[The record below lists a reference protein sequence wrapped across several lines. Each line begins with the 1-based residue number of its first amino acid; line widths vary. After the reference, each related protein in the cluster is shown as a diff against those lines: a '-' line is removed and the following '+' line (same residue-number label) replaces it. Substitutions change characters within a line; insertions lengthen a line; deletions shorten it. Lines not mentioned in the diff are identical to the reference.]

1 MSVSEKSIARIN
13 KASVKDAKPTPK
25 VVENT
30 APSKEV
36 TTGVIANAE
45 TLIKACQKSSEE
57 DMPYYLL

>member
-13 KASVKDAKPTPK
+13 KASVKDAKPKPK

-36 TTGVIANAE
+36 TTGVIDR
-45 TLIKACQKSSEE
+45 KSVVKGKSVRPGV
-57 DMPYYLL
+57 DLGGRRSI